1 VNILE
6 KVMPITVRLT
16 PEEEARL
23 SRLAER
29 TGHKRSYHVKQAL
42 AAYLD
47 DMEDLY
53 LAEQVDLRV
62 RAGTE
67 RVYTLAEV
75 SAELGLAD

>member
-1 VNILE
+1 
-6 KVMPITVRLT
+6 MPITVRLT
-16 PEEEARL
+16 PDEEARL
-23 SRLAER
+23 SSLAER
-29 TGHKRSYHVKQAL
+29 TGRKRSYYVKQAL
-42 AAYLD
+42 SEYLD

-75 SAELGLAD
+75 EAELGLAD